1 MKNYIKDIYL
11 LIIFLFAA
19 MACSDNEELIK
30 KDEPGEVIP
39 PVVVEPVTVLDEHF
53 DDKNKYLTSGGQPFP
68 SFFSNGYFERAVSDE
83 VIQGLSLKVFL
94 TQCQL
99 EPDAPGVSVNGTTT
113 SDGRILLDANTGA
126 IETGLLGSVSKVSL
140 VAANASANN
149 TGTKVVL
156 MIKAKGGNWEVY
168 AKSPVLSGTN
178 AYEWVLDRKIM
189 KYPIYVKVVAD
200 EAASSTALA
209 IYDFSLEGTL
219 CESPVDPGPSPENTL
234 FNEGFYNDGEGI
246 KIFKASDGSA
256 FPGGT
261 WNTKDGHFERT
272 IGEQTLKVQLHGCRI
287 DYTENRISI
296 YGESTSKGRLQIG
309 TGGGYIEFPV
319 LGSISKISL
328 ALSAGTAGD
337 VATRALIQYRDK
349 GTTDW
354 KDLAMSEDI
363 TANSPMKWVLNDV
376 SANPVA
382 IRIMQDP
389 AITKGNSLAIYDLV
403 IEGVTDLLPE
413 EAVDVTLMDERFR
426 DLAIYV
432 VTETGQ
438 APDRYTFYE
447 KLHYDRVVE
456 GRTLR
461 TKIYQGRVQNTTQP
475 PANANGATQG
485 RLLLKNFADGGAL
498 ETPIFGRVK
507 SIVVKIIAADTGQK
521 SKAILQTKG
530 VGDEEWTDYA
540 VTDEVDE
547 TTVLSWELENVSDEP
562 VALRIIQHPDYTH
575 NMGIYNLTIE
585 GTLY

>member
-68 SFFSNGYFERAVSDE
+68 SFFSNGYFERVVSDE
-83 VIQGLSLKVFL
+83 VIQDLSLKVFL

-219 CESPVDPGPSPENTL
+219 CESPVDPGPSPENIL

-309 TGGGYIEFPV
+309 TGGG
-319 LGSISKISL
+319 
-328 ALSAGTAGD
+328 
-337 VATRALIQYRDK
+337 
-349 GTTDW
+349 
-354 KDLAMSEDI
+354 
-363 TANSPMKWVLNDV
+363 
-376 SANPVA
+376 
-382 IRIMQDP
+382 
-389 AITKGNSLAIYDLV
+389 
-403 IEGVTDLLPE
+403 
-413 EAVDVTLMDERFR
+413 
-426 DLAIYV
+426 
-432 VTETGQ
+432 
-438 APDRYTFYE
+438 
-447 KLHYDRVVE
+447 
-456 GRTLR
+456 
-461 TKIYQGRVQNTTQP
+461 
-475 PANANGATQG
+475 
-485 RLLLKNFADGGAL
+485 
-498 ETPIFGRVK
+498 
-507 SIVVKIIAADTGQK
+507 
-521 SKAILQTKG
+521 
-530 VGDEEWTDYA
+530 
-540 VTDEVDE
+540 
-547 TTVLSWELENVSDEP
+547 
-562 VALRIIQHPDYTH
+562 
-575 NMGIYNLTIE
+575 
-585 GTLY
+585 